1 MIGIGVGHHRIFA
14 VDVQAFDLSANG
26 CAEYVGSVNSDFI
39 AERNT
44 PGVFEF
50 LHHFGICNLLI
61 SRKVGGLRSHIA
73 GALDIVLS
81 AQRIDAAARPAQLAA
96 EHRHIRHGHYAL
108 GTGGMFCNP
117 ETIDN
122 RRLFSGSVHPRRFD
136 ELIFVDVTDLRH
148 IFRRVFFYDFLQ
160 FLKTFGTLGDK
171 FFVDQTFL
179 YHHVAS
185 CRWQRHDIR
194 SRLQFQMNIRV
205 LRQTDISRIHD
216 DKPRSVLY
224 RLTDLHSHHR
234 DELPQDWIPP
244 AKCSLRR
251 G

>member
-1 MIGIGVGHHRIFA
+1 
-14 VDVQAFDLSANG
+14 
-26 CAEYVGSVNSDFI
+26 
-39 AERNT
+39 
-44 PGVFEF
+44 
-50 LHHFGICNLLI
+50 
-61 SRKVGGLRSHIA
+61 
-73 GALDIVLS
+73 
-81 AQRIDAAARPAQLAA
+81 
-96 EHRHIRHGHYAL
+96 
-108 GTGGMFCNP
+108 MFCNP

-179 YHHVAS
+179 YHHVHHAVGE
-185 CRWQRHDIR
+185 HDIR

-205 LRQTDISRIHD
+205 LRQTDISRIDD

-234 DELPQDWIPP
+234 MSFLRIGSHQQNAVYVVGDIFNRICHSAGAQRHRQTGNRCGMGDAGALSTLLLPKQVRTIF
-244 AKCSLRR
+244 
-251 G
+251 